1 MDKINNKVK
10 ALIWAAIFTAPY
22 VMSFS
27 IGVVWAAFNMEKL
40 HELKQLGDAATN
52 AYMLNVLTPWLPI
65 ITFSEWLSWALIVYV
80 FVKLWNKQ
88 ENEL

>member
-27 IGVVWAAFNMEKL
+27 IGVIWAAFNMDKM
-40 HELKQLGDAATN
+40 HELQQLGDAATN